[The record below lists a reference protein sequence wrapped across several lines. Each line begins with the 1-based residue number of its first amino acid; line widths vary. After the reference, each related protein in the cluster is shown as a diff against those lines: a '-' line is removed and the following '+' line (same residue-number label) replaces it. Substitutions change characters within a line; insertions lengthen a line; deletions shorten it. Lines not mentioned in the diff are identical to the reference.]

1 MAALKTAPATTVS
14 LARFGLETQKKRCD
28 KMIKDGWK
36 AIWGVRRSLEWWSD
50 LKCEKKK
57 AKYGMY
63 LCAMLINQQ
72 NGVLMGI
79 NGKPICRAAFGCS
92 CGVHYQI
99 MGIVEHG
106 SRSPAIVA

>member
-14 LARFGLETQKKRCD
+14 LARFVLETQKKRCD

-63 LCAMLINQQ
+63 LCA
-72 NGVLMGI
+72 
-79 NGKPICRAAFGCS
+79 AD
-92 CGVHYQI
+92 
-99 MGIVEHG
+99 
-106 SRSPAIVA
+106 